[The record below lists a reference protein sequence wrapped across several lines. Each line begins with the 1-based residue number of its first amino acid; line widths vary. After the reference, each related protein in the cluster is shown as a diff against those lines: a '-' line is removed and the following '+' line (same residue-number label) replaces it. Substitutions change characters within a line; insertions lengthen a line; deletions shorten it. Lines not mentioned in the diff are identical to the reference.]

1 MHFFHLLLFRSG
13 VDRICARV
21 NNDGLS
27 IIDDFGQVWIECLDT
42 NSSIYVNVYF
52 ILRYWYCKPC

>member
-1 MHFFHLLLFRSG
+1 MHFFHLLLFGSG

-42 NSSIYVNVYF
+42 NSSIYVNV
-52 ILRYWYCKPC
+52 